1 MSCKKTLTKNASIVH
16 LSFVFFFFNTGGT
29 AGIHKFLGFS

>member
-16 LSFVFFFFNTGGT
+16 LSFVFFFNTGGT